1 MAVELPSG
9 VPDGSPLKGMSTPA
23 LLSENACSAYQ
34 GGVTEDQERWAEAV
48 AIRRMHGDGAAVWV
62 AARIGV
68 FALARDRQGVTRFT
82 AIATRL
88 DHLLRPGSV
97 H

>member
-1 MAVELPSG
+1 MAIEPLSRLSDASPS
-9 VPDGSPLKGMSTPA
+9 KGMSTPA
-23 LLSENACSAYQ
+23 LLSEDACSAYQ
-34 GGVTEDQERWAEAV
+34 EGVTQDQKRWAEAV

-62 AARIGV
+62 AERIGV
-68 FALARDRQGVTRFT
+68 FALACDWQGVTRFT
-82 AIATRL
+82 AIASRL